1 MPCLM
6 FLKSTTRDNSNEST
20 EILQD
25 QTQIHKLMENTINW
39 IFLEN

>member
-6 FLKSTTRDNSNEST
+6 FLKSTTRDNSYENT

-25 QTQIHKLMENTINW
+25 QIQIHKLMENTINW